1 MLSRANKAGIGCLLG
16 ILLGPIGLIITWS
29 LRRDWEAD
37 EAAAAA
43 KKKDNAKR
51 RAAQDKEYADRA
63 AEGDTVKLTEQG
75 TREFLEKGRVL
86 GRTAKYNM
94 RAMDRIRI
102 DGRRDLQEHARHVGR
117 VTALPLLPRN
127 PRDNRVTQ
135 NEGERPKL
143 CCVTSNHAART

>member
-37 EAAAAA
+37 EAAAAT

-63 AEGDTVKLTEQG
+63 AERER
-75 TREFLEKGRVL
+75 TRMQRECPHCAELILKKAKVCKHCGRDVEP
-86 GRTAKYNM
+86 G
-94 RAMDRIRI
+94 
-102 DGRRDLQEHARHVGR
+102 
-117 VTALPLLPRN
+117 
-127 PRDNRVTQ
+127 
-135 NEGERPKL
+135 
-143 CCVTSNHAART
+143 